1 MLYVYV
7 EPTTVKDDDNI
18 YLETTFIVYMYSFL
32 VISFYVVTAKHL
44 FSQHESML
52 NKSINLYSKLVKLYS
67 EEADRP

>member
-32 VISFYVVTAKHL
+32 VISL
-44 FSQHESML
+44 L
-52 NKSINLYSKLVKLYS
+52 NISFRNMK
-67 EEADRP
+67 AC